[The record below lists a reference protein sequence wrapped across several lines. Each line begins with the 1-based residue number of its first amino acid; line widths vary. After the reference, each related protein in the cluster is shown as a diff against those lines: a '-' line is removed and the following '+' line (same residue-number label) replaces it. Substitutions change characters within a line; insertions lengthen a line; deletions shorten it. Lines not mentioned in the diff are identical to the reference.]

1 MVRGVGTRAQLSCM
15 LLAVGRLV
23 AQPAGQTSPQPD
35 RLTSPASVQITAFF
49 WAATGYA
56 ATALYSQPL
65 TEAAARSELEVLAAG
80 LGYGSASELRRSYP
94 GTEKPDAFEF
104 ETSSAGFTVGFRLS
118 ERAFNRDQG
127 TFKLEPFL
135 KAFGRHGRID
145 LDFMVG
151 DLDNRAFNYR
161 GIRQFES
168 RDVRL
173 RHHGA
178 GPHHSYSIEVL
189 NPQAATFDLPPFA
202 PPELPLGEDSR
213 RTSPKH
219 PAGSS
224 ILLVVLATAA
234 ALGTFVVV
242 ERGLR
247 RWRAGTNRRRR
258 LG

>member
-1 MVRGVGTRAQLSCM
+1 MVRGVGARAQLSC
-15 LLAVGRLV
+15 LLLVVGRLA

-35 RLTSPASVQITAFF
+35 SLTTPAAVQVTVFF

-56 ATALYSQPL
+56 ATALYTKAIS
-65 TEAAARSELEVLAAG
+65 EAEARSELEVLAAG
-80 LGYGSASELRRSYP
+80 LGYGSAAELRRSYP

-104 ETSSAGFTVGFRLS
+104 ETSPSGFTVGFRLS
-118 ERAFNRDQG
+118 ERALNRDLG

-151 DLDNRAFNYR
+151 DLDNRVFNYR
-161 GIRQFES
+161 GIKQFES
-168 RDVRL
+168 RNVRL
-173 RHHGA
+173 RHHGG

-189 NPQAATFDLPPFA
+189 NPQAASFDLPPFA

-213 RTSPKH
+213 RGAPKH

-224 ILLVVLATAA
+224 ILLVILAA
-234 ALGTFVVV
+234 AAAVGTYLVV